1 MKTIVAVLSLALLLA
16 AAPAMAGQVTKED
29 FKVMT
34 TQNLI
39 NLCTASNDDP
49 LYNHAVNFCHGYLLG
64 AWEYYYETRD
74 SPEAVKLV
82 CPPKKGISRNKVFN
96 MFVDWAKA
104 HPQYM
109 GEKPVDTEF
118 RFLIATWPCPSPK

>member
-1 MKTIVAVLSLALLLA
+1 MKTIIAALLLVFVL
-16 AAPAMAGQVTKED
+16 AAPAMAGPVTKAD
-29 FKVMT
+29 FYAKT

-39 NLCTASNDDP
+39 NLCTASKEDP

-64 AWEYYYETRD
+64 AWEYYYESRD
-74 SPEAVKLV
+74 NPDAVKLV
-82 CPPKKGISRNKVFN
+82 CPPKKGITRNQAVK
-96 MFVDWAKA
+96 MFIDWAKA

-118 RFLIATWPCPSPK
+118 RFLISTWPCPASK